1 MFYSDIHENIHTVIN
16 VDESKYGRKGEEG
29 NETVFLSIWKDSSVV
44 ESLTLFWIYEESDF
58 TVENVSFL

>member
-29 NETVFLSIWKDSSVV
+29 NETVFLSI
-44 ESLTLFWIYEESDF
+44 
-58 TVENVSFL
+58 